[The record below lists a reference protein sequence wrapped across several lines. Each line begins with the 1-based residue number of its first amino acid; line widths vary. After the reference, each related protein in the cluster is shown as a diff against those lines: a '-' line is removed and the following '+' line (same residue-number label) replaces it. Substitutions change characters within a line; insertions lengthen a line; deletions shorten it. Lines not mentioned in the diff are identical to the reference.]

1 MIMMIDS
8 GGDIDDNDDNDDDG
22 LSICCFHNCVMIL
35 SYGYILLHFQ
45 LLLMYVCHIICLYTH
60 IKTYINISIYA

>member
-35 SYGYILLHFQ
+35 
-45 LLLMYVCHIICLYTH
+45 
-60 IKTYINISIYA
+60 

>member
-35 SYGYILLHFQ
+35 SYGYIFLYH
-45 LLLMYVCHIICLYTH
+45 HIIFNH
-60 IKTYINISIYA
+60 H

>member
-35 SYGYILLHFQ
+35 SYGYILLYH
-45 LLLMYVCHIICLYTH
+45 HIIFNCY
-60 IKTYINISIYA
+60 